1 MTYSKV
7 ASQILRNF
15 YKGNKVLMDTSDPN
29 AVYVCPD
36 NLMIVRFPEEFFPF
50 NTGMFENANL
60 YKIIEGVKKDCIE
73 AVKTRRVYQVDDNRQ
88 CYELFDD
95 KTRSTFIDC
104 KLLDMLQ
111 LIEPVFYVSTKSR
124 YAPVLIYEEQ
134 MPDVLKAAICPVAI
148 GI

>member
-7 ASQILRNF
+7 AAQILKNF
-15 YKGNKVLMDTSDPN
+15 YRGNKVLMDTSDPN
-29 AVYVCPD
+29 AVYVCLD
-36 NLMIVRFPEEFFPF
+36 NMMIVRFPEVFFPF

-60 YKIIEGVKKDCIE
+60 YKIIEGVKRDCIE
-73 AVKTRRVYQVDDNRQ
+73 AVKTRRIYLVDKKQ
-88 CYELFDD
+88 CYELFAVTTD
-95 KTRSTFIDC
+95 SYFIDC

-124 YAPVLIYEEQ
+124 YAPVLICEEQ
-134 MPDVLKAAICPVAI
+134 MPDVLKAAICPVNI

>member
-7 ASQILRNF
+7 AAQILRNF
-15 YKGNKVLMDTSDPN
+15 YKGNKVLMDTGDPN
-29 AVYVCPD
+29 AVYVCLD

-60 YKIIEGVKKDCIE
+60 YKIIEGVEMHKIE
-73 AVKTRRVYQVDDNRQ
+73 AVRTRRIYQADNKQ
-88 CYELFDD
+88 CYELFAENTD
-95 KTRSTFIDC
+95 SYFIDC

-124 YAPVLIYEEQ
+124 YAPVLICEEQ
-134 MPDVLKAAICPVAI
+134 TPGIVKAAICPVNI

>member
-7 ASQILRNF
+7 AAQILKNF
-15 YKGNKVLMDTSDPN
+15 YRGNKVLMDTSDPN
-29 AVYVCPD
+29 AFYVCLD
-36 NLMIVRFPEEFFPF
+36 NVMIVRFPEVFFPF

-60 YKIIEGVKKDCIE
+60 YKIIEGVKRDCIE
-73 AVKTRRVYQVDDNRQ
+73 AVKTRRIYQVDKKQ
-88 CYELFDD
+88 CYELFAENAA
-95 KTRSTFIDC
+95 SYFIDC

-124 YAPVLIYEEQ
+124 YAPVLICEEQ
-134 MPDVLKAAICPVAI
+134 MPGVLKAAICPVNI